1 MNPFQSIH
9 KTGFRLLKM
18 IHAEDSI
25 VIPMYMLDLV
35 LSLGQ
40 VYIGLFLTAG
50 LNTVRQPER
59 LSSCCWRICSSDWR
73 HG

>member
-1 MNPFQSIH
+1 MNTFRSIH

-25 VIPMYMLDLV
+25 VIPMYLLNLV

-40 VYIGLFLTAG
+40 IYIGLFLA
-50 LNTVRQPER
+50 
-59 LSSCCWRICSSDWR
+59 
-73 HG
+73 